1 MEKEIEVKKK
11 NNVEDIRIYRTYMD
25 LICYIEMITEKYP
38 KIVKSGFV
46 QTIKSTL
53 YSGMECILR
62 AYKAF
67 EKKEKLSYLN
77 ELDIKLKMLKVY
89 ARISYRKKYINI
101 RNYEAWSRKVNNV
114 GASLGSW
121 INLCLKV

>member
-1 MEKEIEVKKK
+1 METVEVKKK
-11 NNVEDIRIYRTYMD
+11 NNVEDIRIYKTYID

-38 KIVKSGFV
+38 KNVKNGFV
-46 QTIKSTL
+46 QIIKSTL
-53 YSGMECILR
+53 YSGMELILQ

-67 EKKEKLSYLN
+67 EKKEKLSNLN

-89 ARISYRKKYINI
+89 ARISYRKKYINM
-101 RNYEAWSRKVNNV
+101 RNYEAWSRKLNNV

-121 INLCLKV
+121 INLCLKQ